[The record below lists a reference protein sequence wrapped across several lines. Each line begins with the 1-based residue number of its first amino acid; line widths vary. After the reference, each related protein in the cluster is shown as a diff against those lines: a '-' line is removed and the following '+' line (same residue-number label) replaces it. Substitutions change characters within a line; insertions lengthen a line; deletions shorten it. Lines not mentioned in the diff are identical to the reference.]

1 MWTLCLYAVFY
12 TVTGV
17 FALTI
22 VLIIVTIGIVLYG
35 YLLMHRI
42 DRFFDKQPLGE
53 TPLDFSQKDV
63 LLFGNPEDLKTLC
76 QQLGMVGLSF
86 DCVDEPKLC
95 AHTVYRFVGAFSR
108 SDIDNLQLCTS
119 AKRDQK
125 GIRIL
130 TKCNDPIYE
139 NIYKH
144 IGASLVLRKD
154 VECIQI
160 FSFIEGQE
168 HVYHRES

>member
-1 MWTLCLYAVFY
+1 MFY

-42 DRFFDKQPLGE
+42 DRFFDEQPMGE
-53 TPLDFSQKDV
+53 KPLDLSQKDV

-76 QQLGMVGLSF
+76 QQLGMASLSF

-95 AHTVYRFVGAFSR
+95 AHTIYRFVGAFSC
-108 SDIDNLQLCTS
+108 SDIDNLQLCAS
-119 AKRDQK
+119 AKRDQED
-125 GIRIL
+125 IRIVA
-130 TKCNDPIYE
+130 KCNDLIYE

-144 IGASLVLRKD
+144 TGASLVLRKD
-154 VECIQI
+154 AECSQI

-168 HVYHRES
+168 HVYHREG